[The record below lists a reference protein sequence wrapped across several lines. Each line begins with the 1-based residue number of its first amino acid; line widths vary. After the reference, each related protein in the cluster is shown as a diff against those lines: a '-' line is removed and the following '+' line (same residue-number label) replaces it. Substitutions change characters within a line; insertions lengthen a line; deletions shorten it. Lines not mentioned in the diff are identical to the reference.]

1 MLRSRPETRGFSL
14 LRGLR
19 CLISMSSSID
29 VILNELRSIRERLD
43 HIETLLEERLIGVEE
58 PLPDEVE
65 AIENYERR
73 KAEGRLSLVEL
84 EDLES

>member
-1 MLRSRPETRGFSL
+1 
-14 LRGLR
+14 
-19 CLISMSSSID
+19 MSSSID

>member
-1 MLRSRPETRGFSL
+1 MLRSRPETGGFSL

-29 VILNELRSIRERLD
+29 VILNSLRSIR
-43 HIETLLEERLIGVEE
+43 ERLIGVEE
-58 PLPDEVE
+58 PLPDEAE

-73 KAEGRLSLVEL
+73 KAEGRLSLIEL
-84 EDLES
+84 ENLES

>member
-1 MLRSRPETRGFSL
+1 M
-14 LRGLR
+14 
-19 CLISMSSSID
+19 
-29 VILNELRSIRERLD
+29 ILNELRSIRERLD